1 MAADAFEAYADFLES
16 LRPQAH
22 GDWAFGEERYNT
34 VLRDAE
40 MLSFDARAL
49 RERGRQQ
56 IEELTGL
63 LRAGAKEISGS
74 EDWHA
79 LLLELNKDRPATP
92 EAMRRG
98 YEDWTERARQF
109 LHDKGLV
116 SFPAGEECAV
126 VPSPPFQRP
135 VLAVA
140 SYVAP
145 PSFAETMR
153 GHFFVPY
160 PPDSANEEEIAKR
173 LESNAYPAIPTT
185 AVHEAYPGHHWHLVM
200 AKGNPSHVRQL
211 FGTSYFAEGW
221 ALYAERMM
229 EENGF
234 YDDLR
239 HVMYRYEAT
248 LFRAARIV
256 VDTSLHLGEMTH
268 AGGGRVHDGQLVHDR
283 ADGRGRGDPLLL
295 VAHPGV
301 LVPHRLPGD
310 PAHPGPIP
318 LGPRDRCLR
327 RRRPARLPR
336 RDHRLRHAADRPGR
350 ARGDGHRVH
359 GPHERPSRPTSTS
372 WRSATG
378 RRCWTPTRCRPPP
391 SVSRATTTGCRTSRR
406 QGRRPLVAPLRGD
419 PPRGASRLQPD
430 PADPEQALT
439 LAALRQSVDATLALL
454 RADAHAYTR
463 RRDLGP
469 AGADPL
475 GVRPTSRCANA
486 ADGRDMVARWRAI
499 APTLDADGGQ
509 PAPRPGRGPQPRSAP
524 RCSGWWSSC
533 DERAGRARRRRA
545 AARAARCS
553 ARTPAGPTGSGRR
566 FATEL
571 DGGGR
576 RGGATGHGPLPD
588 LHCR

>member
-1 MAADAFEAYADFLES
+1 MTFPQLVRDFLSEQYAEHPVRSSGMGLTEYDDQLDDMSGAAFERRAASALAWRDRFAAFAKEDLSFDEEIDRDLIVGSLTEQSIYDEWRVWERHPDTYLNPGMRGVFVLFLHLLRPEAELAASAAARLRQVPDTLAAGRANLRPELVPDILLDRAINQAKAGAHYTRVLLPAQVAEENRAELAEAGAAAGDAYEEYAAFLES

-22 GDWAFGEERYNT
+22 GDWTFGEDRYNA

-40 MLSFDARAL
+40 MLSFDARTL

-92 EAMRRG
+92 EAMRLG
-98 YEDWTERARQF
+98 YEDWTERARTF
-109 LHDKGLV
+109 LRERGLT

-126 VPSPPFQRP
+126 VPSPPYQRP

-153 GHFFVPY
+153 GHFFVPF
-160 PPDSANEEEIAKR
+160 PPDGASEEEIGKR
-173 LESNAYPAIPTT
+173 LESNCYPGIPTT

-256 VDTSLHLGEMTH
+256 ADTSLHLGEMTH
-268 AGGGRVHDGQLVHDR
+268 AEAVEFMMANSSLTEPTAIAEVTRYCSWPTQASSYLTGCLEILR
-283 ADGRGRGDPLLL
+283 
-295 VAHPGV
+295 
-301 LVPHRLPGD
+301 
-310 PAHPGPIP
+310 I
-318 LGPRDRCLR
+318 RDRYLS
-327 RRRPARLPR
+327 
-336 RDHRLRHAADRPGR
+336 
-350 ARGDGHRVH
+350 ARGTD
-359 GPHERPSRPTSTS
+359 TSEV
-372 WRSATG
+372 G
-378 RRCWTPTRCRPPP
+378 
-391 SVSRATTTGCRTSRR
+391 
-406 QGRRPLVAPLRGD
+406 
-419 PPRGASRLQPD
+419 
-430 PADPEQALT
+430 
-439 LAALRQSVDATLALL
+439 ALRDFHDT
-454 RADAHAYTR
+454 
-463 RRDLGP
+463 
-469 AGADPL
+469 
-475 GVRPTSRCANA
+475 
-486 ADGRDMVARWRAI
+486 I
-499 APTLDADGGQ
+499 
-509 PAPRPGRGPQPRSAP
+509 
-524 RCSGWWSSC
+524 
-533 DERAGRARRRRA
+533 
-545 AARAARCS
+545 
-553 ARTPAGPTGSGRR
+553 TGSG
-566 FATEL
+566 T
-571 DGGGR
+571 
-576 RGGATGHGPLPD
+576 LPIA
-588 LHCR
+588 LAERAVMASVTKPG

>member
-1 MAADAFEAYADFLES
+1 
-16 LRPQAH
+16 
-22 GDWAFGEERYNT
+22 
-34 VLRDAE
+34 

-160 PPDSANEEEIAKR
+160 PPDGASAEEIAKR

-268 AGGGRVHDGQLVHDR
+268 PEAVEFMM
-283 ADGRGRGDPLLL
+283 ANSSMTEPTA
-295 VAHPGV
+295 VAEVTRYCSWPTQAS

-318 LGPRDRCLR
+318 VGPRDRCLR
-327 RRRPARLPR
+327 HRRPARLPR
-336 RDHRLRHAADRPGR
+336 RDHQLRHAADRPGR
-350 ARGDGHRVH
+350 ARRDGHRLAPRMSTVAADVDQLA
-359 GPHERPSRPTSTS
+359 ERYWQAVLDADPLQATAVGAPGHNDQLPDLTPDGQAALIARFEAIL
-372 WRSATG
+372 RDAESAE
-378 RRCWTPTRCRPPP
+378 P
-391 SVSRATTTGCRTSRR
+391 
-406 QGRRPLVAPLRGD
+406 D
-419 PPRGASRLQPD
+419 AS
-430 PADPEQALT
+430 DPEQALT
-439 LAALRQSVDATLALL
+439 LAALRQSTDATLALL
-454 RADAHAYTR
+454 RADAHAYSVDATWGLQAAILSAPSYQPL
-463 RRDLGP
+463 RDP
-469 AGADPL
+469 
-475 GVRPTSRCANA
+475 

-499 APTLDADGGQ
+499 APTLAEMEASVRRGLAEGRSPIRASVERVVEQLDDVLARPDAEGPLLAPLAERPDSGWTDADWQ
-509 PAPRPGRGPQPRSAP
+509 A
-524 RCSGWWSSC
+524 
-533 DERAGRARRRRA
+533 
-545 AARAARCS
+545 
-553 ARTPAGPTGSGRR
+553 
-566 FATEL
+566 FASQLEAVVA
-571 DGGGR
+571 
-576 RGGATGHGPLPD
+576 RGGATRHRPLPD
-588 LHCR
+588 LHRR

>member
-1 MAADAFEAYADFLES
+1 MPDPSFANLVQQFLAEQYETHPVRASGMGLTDFDDRLDDLSGQAFEARAGAAAEWRRRFADVPDADLSFDEMIDRDLIVGALTEQAVYDEWRVWERQPDTYLNAGMDGVYDLFLYQLRPERELAASAAARLRQVPDNLSAGRQNLRPELVPDILLDRAINQARAGANYTRVLLPEQVAEQHQATLAEAGAEAADAFEAYAEFLES

-22 GDWAFGEERYNT
+22 GEWAFGEDRYNT

-56 IEELTGL
+56 IEELTTL
-63 LRAGAKEISGS
+63 LRAGAKEIAGS

-98 YEDWTERARQF
+98 YEEWTERARQF

-116 SFPAGEECAV
+116 SFPAGEDCAV

-160 PPDSANEEEIAKR
+160 PPDGASAEEIGKR

-268 AGGGRVHDGQLVHDR
+268 PEAVEFMM
-283 ADGRGRGDPLLL
+283 ANSSMTEPTA
-295 VAHPGV
+295 VAEVTRYCSWPTQASSYLTGC
-301 LVPHRLPGD
+301 LEILR
-310 PAHPGPIP
+310 I
-318 LGPRDRCLR
+318 RDRYLSARGTDASDVNALR
-327 RRRPARLPR
+327 DFHDAITSSGTLPIALAERAVMATVSRPA
-336 RDHRLRHAADRPGR
+336 
-350 ARGDGHRVH
+350 
-359 GPHERPSRPTSTS
+359 
-372 WRSATG
+372 
-378 RRCWTPTRCRPPP
+378 
-391 SVSRATTTGCRTSRR
+391 
-406 QGRRPLVAPLRGD
+406 
-419 PPRGASRLQPD
+419 
-430 PADPEQALT
+430 
-439 LAALRQSVDATLALL
+439 
-454 RADAHAYTR
+454 
-463 RRDLGP
+463 
-469 AGADPL
+469 
-475 GVRPTSRCANA
+475 
-486 ADGRDMVARWRAI
+486 
-499 APTLDADGGQ
+499 
-509 PAPRPGRGPQPRSAP
+509 
-524 RCSGWWSSC
+524 
-533 DERAGRARRRRA
+533 
-545 AARAARCS
+545 
-553 ARTPAGPTGSGRR
+553 
-566 FATEL
+566 
-571 DGGGR
+571 
-576 RGGATGHGPLPD
+576 
-588 LHCR
+588 